1 MFFLDFYFF
10 NIRQW
15 SKPEASWAVCT
26 FFNYLNFTLLGCSSS
41 SSIRTSGSGL
51 GLVDRHARTL
61 VRARPARCRF
71 PSSYE
76 RKNSQRETRFLVL
89 VYQEHG
95 GRFRLSLHSLRFFK
109 PRNLHFFYSLKICA
123 LTQKN
128 QY

>member
-1 MFFLDFYFF
+1 MAREHQSFNVLVEHCIKIRTGCKFQQLINLRHSYRSIVGRVYFLD
-10 NIRQW
+10 
-15 SKPEASWAVCT
+15 
-26 FFNYLNFTLLGCSSS
+26 YLNFTLLGCSSS

-76 RKNSQRETRFLVL
+76 RKNSQRETRFLIL

-95 GRFRLSLHSLRFFK
+95 GRFRLSLHSF
-109 PRNLHFFYSLKICA
+109 SKIFLA
-123 LTQKN
+123 
-128 QY
+128 